1 MKTRHTMRIV
11 IDEKIPYLRDALE
24 QMGHSVT
31 AMPGQAI
38 DNSDLAVADALFVRT
53 RTHCNAA
60 LLDNT
65 PVRFIGTATIGH
77 DHIDKEYCRQRSIVW
92 TNAPGCNADAVLQYV
107 QSCIY
112 CWARSYD
119 INSLEGLTLGIVG
132 VGQIGSRVERWA
144 REAGLTVL
152 LNDPPRAERGE
163 GDFVPLSRIAQE
175 CDIITFHTTLS
186 KSGVHPSYHLAD
198 AAFLDSLQRCRLL
211 INASR
216 GPVIDNSALLNAID
230 NKRIA
235 AVALDVWENEP
246 QLNHGLL
253 EKAFIA
259 TPHIAGYSTEG
270 KINASRMM
278 VEAFAQFSRYTEPLP
293 AMSLPAPAQPK
304 VSAAT
309 LPDALLY
316 IYNPLDDTTL
326 LKSSPD
332 RFEELRNNYNL
343 RREPKA
349 YTIEIKKR

>member
-1 MKTRHTMRIV
+1 MRIV

-31 AMPGQAI
+31 AMPGYAI
-38 DNSDLAVADALFVRT
+38 SNSDLTEAGALFVRT

-77 DHIDKEYCRQRSIVW
+77 DHIDKEYCHQKGIVW

-107 QSCIY
+107 QSVIY
-112 CWARSYD
+112 SWARSYD

-163 GDFVPLSRIAQE
+163 GDFVPLHRIAQE

-186 KSGVHPSYHLAD
+186 KSGSHPSYHLAD
-198 AAFLDSLQRCRLL
+198 AEFFGKTHRCRLL

-216 GPVIDNSALLNAID
+216 GPVVDNSALLNTIE

-246 QLNHGLL
+246 QLNLELL
-253 EKAFIA
+253 KKAFIA
-259 TPHIAGYSTEG
+259 TPHIAGYSAEG

-278 VEAFAQFSRYTEPLP
+278 VEAFAQFSRYCGQLP
-293 AMSLPAPAQPK
+293 IMSLPTPAQPIVK
-304 VSAAT
+304 ADT
-309 LPDALLY
+309 LSEALLY
-316 IYNPLDDTTL
+316 IYDPQNDTNQ
-326 LKSSPD
+326 LKSSPNS
-332 RFEELRNNYNL
+332 FEELRNNYNL

-349 YTIEIKKR
+349 YTIEIKKE